1 MFDYGLDE
9 ADVTIPA
16 AHHQAAFEAGSA
28 SAHGVI
34 TSASTL
40 SELLAAHSF
49 STETREADGALIITA
64 YNSTKEWG
72 GTRTLFEA
80 LAPYIQPQRGPEAYL
95 VWGCS
100 EFVERWHFVDGQML
114 VTCTN
119 FGDEE

>member
-9 ADVTIPA
+9 ADAVIPA
-16 AHHQAAFEAGSA
+16 AHHQAAFEAGST

-34 TSASTL
+34 TGASTL

-49 STETREADGALIITA
+49 STETRKVDGALIITG
-64 YNSTKEWG
+64 YNSTEEWG

-80 LAPYIQPQRGPEAYL
+80 LAPYIQSQRSPEAYL

-100 EFVERWHFVDGQML
+100 EFVERWHFADGQML
-114 VTCTN
+114 DTCTN
-119 FGDEE
+119 FGDES